1 VILNSVFIKGV
12 IIMHNM
18 RHCDR
23 VILGDHPG
31 SSSEWAFRWL
41 DISDQLMFFK
51 EVDHAVEKL
60 LWKCKQL
67 AIDCFLWVL
76 KFNAADRGIKVNP
89 VPVPGR

>member
-1 VILNSVFIKGV
+1 
-12 IIMHNM
+12 
-18 RHCDR
+18 
-23 VILGDHPG
+23 
-31 SSSEWAFRWL
+31 
-41 DISDQLMFFK
+41 MFFK

-76 KFNAADRGIKVNP
+76 EFNAADRGIKVNP